1 VKITIEIEKDE
12 DIKKIR
18 KAFKG
23 EHITVVKTRKEKNK
37 ILEAVFKKYNVKL
50 PKNYRFDREQ
60 IQQQH
65 HRQKGAPSPITKK
78 AATGQQNN
86 FGNPQ
91 EFCLTEKSKKQ
102 TRSRT

>member
-1 VKITIEIEKDE
+1 MTVKITIEIENDE

-23 EHITVVKTRKEKNK
+23 EHIIVVKTRKDKNK

-60 IQQQH
+60 IH
-65 HRQKGAPSPITKK
+65 AR
-78 AATGQQNN
+78 
-86 FGNPQ
+86 
-91 EFCLTEKSKKQ
+91 
-102 TRSRT
+102 